1 MHVVD
6 GLIVLGVAVA
16 AIVALSI
23 AASGAAKR
31 ASRGS
36 GSVGA
41 GMMGAVDEVFAP
53 NRYESML
60 EQERQT
66 SLPAAAPVAEDDD
79 KGIYEGRISIRV
91 PGHD

>member
-1 MHVVD
+1 MHHVD

-16 AIVALSI
+16 AIVALSF
-23 AASGAAKR
+23 AAGGAAKR
-31 ASRGS
+31 AARGS

-53 NRYESML
+53 NRHEAML

-66 SLPAAAPVAEDDD
+66 SLPAPAPLAGDDD
-79 KGIYEGRISIRV
+79 KGIVDGRIRIRV
-91 PGHD
+91 EGED

>member
-1 MHVVD
+1 MD
-6 GLIVLGVAVA
+6 GLILLGVAVA

-23 AASGAAKR
+23 AATGAAKR
-31 ASRGS
+31 AGRGS

-53 NRYESML
+53 NRYEAML

-66 SLPAAAPVAEDDD
+66 TLPAPAPLAGDDD
-79 KGIYEGRISIRV
+79 KGIVDGRIHIRV
-91 PGHD
+91 HGED